1 MNERNQIY
9 KKKINLKFEKVRD
22 DVLENS
28 IYDLQTDFNIKPNF
42 DVYYYKVENTEHY
55 EFEIEYNREKFFIEI
70 TTLAHILN
78 TFKISSIAAQFKLE
92 LFFMLDTTI
101 QELVDY
107 SMKCLDILKLD
118 YPYIYQCKTKTK

>member
-1 MNERNQIY
+1 MNEKNQIY

-28 IYDLQTDFNIKPNF
+28 IYDLQNDFNIKPNF

-70 TTLAHILN
+70 TTLAHISN
-78 TFKISSIAAQFKLE
+78 TFKIKSI
-92 LFFMLDTTI
+92 
-101 QELVDY
+101 
-107 SMKCLDILKLD
+107 
-118 YPYIYQCKTKTK
+118 